1 MSVCSERISTENG
14 IKEDCVLFLGVYL
27 NFTIP
32 HDCVLK
38 RVKQIVT
45 QNTFKSSCLLH
56 KIERNAVYCSNI
68 VTIVL
73 LDHWGPLDCICF
85 CEMPSKFSA
94 SLCLKEAR
102 LKPSGG
108 VKSVGPVDAGRCIS
122 GYFLGVVLLLGIYI
136 TRKKTRA
143 NRNTSAHGSNS
154 TMEIFFT
161 MVLRCFSR
169 SLAIHQLTVW
179 VAVRMSFV
187 LFLSWSG
194 GRTVR
199 GLIACRAAR
208 TVIKLLCRTQQQFR
222 ALPVTALLI
231 WLTFSYSFPSKNRK
245 DAVEDIL
252 VAGVRSTLGPWSVSG
267 RIELLAMLLC
277 GFISLSSLLQ
287 SILNK
292 LNVLSVLLHV
302 QLVTCQQNSR
312 VPIKYVLVININ
324 RFI

>member
-1 MSVCSERISTENG
+1 M
-14 IKEDCVLFLGVYL
+14 
-27 NFTIP
+27 
-32 HDCVLK
+32 
-38 RVKQIVT
+38 
-45 QNTFKSSCLLH
+45 
-56 KIERNAVYCSNI
+56 
-68 VTIVL
+68 
-73 LDHWGPLDCICF
+73 
-85 CEMPSKFSA
+85 
-94 SLCLKEAR
+94 
-102 LKPSGG
+102 
-108 VKSVGPVDAGRCIS
+108 GPVDAGRCIS